1 MLLDATLAF
10 LHFLAIFLLITFL
23 TAEAVVLRP
32 GITAATVRRVGIYD
46 LVYFLS
52 AMAALATGLLR
63 LFLGAKGV
71 AFYTPNPWFHAK
83 MTVFVVIALCSLPPT
98 FRFRRWR
105 KQIAVQRDFVP
116 ADAELKSAR
125 RWVMLQAHL
134 IVLLPLCAVLM
145 ARGIGIRG

>member
-32 GITAATVRRVGIYD
+32 GITPATVRRVGIYD
-46 LVYFLS
+46 LLYFLS
-52 AMAALATGLLR
+52 AMAALASGLLR
-63 LFLGAKGV
+63 LFLGAKG
-71 AFYTPNPWFHAK
+71 AGFYTPNPWFHAK

-105 KQIAVQRDFVP
+105 RQLASRADFVP

>member
-1 MLLDATLAF
+1 MLTDALLAF
-10 LHFLAIFLLITFL
+10 AHFGAIFLLVTFL
-23 TAEAVVLRP
+23 AAEAVVLRP
-32 GITAATVRRVGIYD
+32 GLSGGALRRVGIYD

-52 AMAALATGLLR
+52 AMVVLATGLAR
-63 LFLGAKGV
+63 LFYGAKGV
-71 AFYTPNPWFHAK
+71 DFYLPNPWFHAK
-83 MTVFVVIALCSLPPT
+83 MTVFVLIALCSLPPT

-105 KQIAVQRDFVP
+105 KQLAVQRDFVP
-116 ADAELKSAR
+116 ADADLKSAR